1 MTAKNMIDLDIYC
14 DEHDFSL
21 LSRAFDG
28 EAEAD
33 CPLAL
38 EIVFVDRQE
47 IKRLNNEFRQTD
59 RETDVLSF
67 PTLDNIRGKE
77 LKAAD
82 FPYDIDGDGKL
93 FLGSVV
99 ICTDVAKAQA
109 EEYGHGYEREL
120 YYLATHGVCHLL
132 GYDHMTEE
140 DKREMRGK
148 EERVLE
154 KLNLTRE

>member
-1 MTAKNMIDLDIYC
+1 MIDLDICC
-14 DEHDFSL
+14 DECDFSSL
-21 LSRAFDG
+21 ARAFEG

-38 EIVFVDRQE
+38 EIIFVDREE
-47 IKRLNNEFRQTD
+47 IKRLNGEFRKTD

-67 PTLDNIRGKE
+67 PTLDGIRGKA
-77 LKAAD
+77 LKGAD
-82 FPYDIDGDGKL
+82 YPYDVDEDGKL

-99 ICTDVAKAQA
+99 ICTEVAKAQA
-109 EEYGHGYEREL
+109 QEYGHSYEREL
-120 YYLATHGVCHLL
+120 FYLAAHGVCHLL

-140 DKREMRGK
+140 DKAEMRAK
-148 EERVLE
+148 EERVLK

>member
-1 MTAKNMIDLDIYC
+1 MIDLNIYC
-14 DEHDFSL
+14 DEYDFSPL
-21 LSRAFDG
+21 ARAFEN

-38 EIVFVDRQE
+38 EIIFADREE
-47 IKRLNNEFRQTD
+47 IKRLNSEFRKID

-67 PTLDNIRGKE
+67 PTLDGIRGKA
-77 LKAAD
+77 LKSAD
-82 FPYDIDGDGKL
+82 YPYDTDEDGKL
-93 FLGSVV
+93 FLGSIV
-99 ICTDVAKAQA
+99 ICTGVAKEQA
-109 EEYGHGYEREL
+109 EEYGHSYVREL
-120 YYLATHGVCHLL
+120 FYLAAHGVCHLL

-140 DKREMRGK
+140 DKTEMRAK